1 MYLMYFLQHVLQPGV
16 ELNLN
21 LNLICHLLFLCLTS
35 DNMNYYQTDIWKTA
49 EEDEKEAKNVKIS
62 VTGSVL
68 LSLFCV
74 NQSDASTNQMF

>member
-1 MYLMYFLQHVLQPGV
+1 
-16 ELNLN
+16 
-21 LNLICHLLFLCLTS
+21 
-35 DNMNYYQTDIWKTA
+35 MNYYQTDVWKTA

-74 NQSDASTNQMF
+74 NQSDASTNQML